1 MGPLVRPWA
10 GVLDMQQT
18 SLYLRRMVAAVDLP
32 RARMTGGD
40 RRDLVLNAA
49 VLEFGE
55 HGWHGA
61 RVEAIAARAEISHPY
76 LLRLFSNKRTL
87 FIAAMDRA
95 FDRMEDAFTDAV
107 QRADGDPILAVG
119 EAYRL
124 LLREDPAALRLH
136 MHALAV
142 AGDENVGEAVTRR
155 YAALLVRMRELSGAS
170 EDRVRTCFAVGLTL
184 TVVTVLDLPDRRGDL
199 RWGARLLA
207 SGAPG

>member
-1 MGPLVRPWA
+1 
-10 GVLDMQQT
+10 
-18 SLYLRRMVAAVDLP
+18 MVAAVAP
-32 RARMTGGD
+32 QRTRMPGVA
-40 RRDLVLNAA
+40 RRDLVLDAA
-49 VLEFGE
+49 VLEFGA

-61 RVEAIAARAEISHPY
+61 RIEVIAARAGISHPY
-76 LLRLFSNKRTL
+76 LLRLFSSKRDL

-95 FDRMEDAFTDAV
+95 FDRMEGAFTDAV
-107 QRADGDPILAVG
+107 QRDDGDPILALG

-142 AGDENVGEAVTRR
+142 ASDEDVGEAVTRR
-155 YAALLVRMRELSGAS
+155 YAALLERMRELSGAS
-170 EDRVRTCFAVGLTL
+170 RDRVRTCFAVGLTL

-207 SGAPG
+207 SGAPE